1 MRDDGRPVSRTA
13 KALAVAL
20 ALLAPARMAWI
31 VFTVGENNL
40 SNDYVGRIGVVAAI
54 LEGRY
59 DFRRLFTDTFI
70 TYGHSWLGL
79 LPFYWFDA
87 RFFAWSMNAELGIGL
102 VLAGTKTVLV
112 WFAVAPSLSEKRRW
126 VLLPALSTLAFSVS
140 QVTSFTF
147 GESTL
152 QMQLPQVGLALGVL
166 AVARFS
172 SHPNRRI
179 LFAAF
184 GGLLAALSWG
194 GGVMVWPVFVVALF
208 ALGERS
214 LLRWC
219 VLGLA
224 AALGISQ
231 YVWFLVVQRVPSPI
245 ERPGFT
251 QPWRYI
257 DLIGR
262 PFSND
267 TGWHLGPLV
276 AAASFGAA
284 GLALAAVALWSS
296 RHALRERLPSL
307 MILAWSLLAAL
318 EIGFFR
324 RDAAPWYIVPMT
336 AFWLGLSCLL
346 AAAPRSLA
354 HAGLATI
361 AAGLLFSNRTWE
373 DKSFY
378 LSSRSPASAACLREW
393 RTSPEACHDLLFEW
407 RGKNLGEAVGLGE
420 PLDRLHLSVFSDR
433 RTYLLQG
440 DLAIGRAAV
449 ETPRLAVFFS
459 RDDVKPADP
468 KDFHRLDAVFAPGAA
483 VTWRIDLPP
492 SLRSAEFR
500 TRVHA
505 APGDVSLARGASVA
519 IVGEGGEARI
529 LVPAGGRKS
538 LSMNLNAFAG
548 RGLTLRIAAEEATGG
563 APLVFEA
570 PRVELEGVRR
580 TIGPQP

>member
-40 SNDYVGRIGVVAAI
+40 SNDYVARVPVIVEI

-59 DFRRLFTDTFI
+59 PFAHLFRDTWI
-70 TYGHSWLGL
+70 WGGHSWIGL
-79 LPFYWFDA
+79 LPFYWFEA
-87 RFFAWSMNAELGIGL
+87 RSFAWNLHVELGIGL
-102 VLAGTKTVLV
+102 LLTTLKMLLI
-112 WFAVAPSLSEKRRW
+112 WIAVSGPLTRVARW
-126 VLLPALSTLAFSVS
+126 CLLPVLSTLAFSVS
-140 QVTSFTF
+140 QVSTFTF
-147 GESTL
+147 GESVL
-152 QMQLPQVGLALGVL
+152 QMQLAQI
-166 AVARFS
+166 AVAGGALAFARLA
-172 SHPNRRI
+172 RRPW
-179 LFAAF
+179 LRAASLAAC
-184 GGLLAALSWG
+184 GLLASWSWG
-194 GGVMVWPVFVVALF
+194 GGVMTWPVFAVALF
-208 ALGERS
+208 AAGEKSFRRWM
-214 LLRWC
+214 LLPA
-219 VLGLA
+219 A
-224 AALGISQ
+224 AALGLSQ
-231 YVWFLVVQRVPSPI
+231 YAWYLVIAPLPRVVDSP
-245 ERPGFT
+245 G
-251 QPWRYI
+251 WRGLWRAP
-257 DLIGR
+257 DLLGR
-262 PFSND
+262 PFANG
-267 TGWHLGPLV
+267 TGTNGGPLP
-276 AAASFGAA
+276 AAILFGVA
-284 GLALAAVALWSS
+284 GLALGAAALWSA
-296 RHALRERLPSL
+296 RRALLDRLPAL
-307 MILAWSLLAAL
+307 VIFGWSILLALQIAL
-318 EIGFFR
+318 LRSGV
-324 RDAAPWYIVPMT
+324 ASWYIAPMT
-336 AFWLGLSCLL
+336 AFWLGLAGLL
-346 AAAPRSLA
+346 AAAPRRLA
-354 HAGLATI
+354 AAGAATI

-378 LSSRSPASAACLREW
+378 LASRAPASAACLREW
-393 RTSPEACHDLLFEW
+393 RTAPPGCHDLVFQWGSGFPADFVTLAGWLE
-407 RGKNLGEAVGLGE
+407 RAG
-420 PLDRLHLSVFSDR
+420 LSVFGPR

-440 DLAIGRAAV
+440 DLAIGRVAV

-492 SLRSAEFR
+492 KLRSAEFR